1 MRTTLDIDDDVLAV
15 AREKA
20 RREGIS
26 LGRAVS
32 AYALRGIHG
41 GEPSSGSR
49 GVPVFTP
56 PQGSQAHTVTLDHV
70 ERDRDGD
77 E

>member
-32 AYALRGIHG
+32 AYALRGSHS
-41 GEPSSGSR
+41 GEPNSGPLR
-49 GVPVFTP
+49 EARPI
-56 PQGSQAHTVTLDHV
+56 
-70 ERDRDGD
+70 R
-77 E
+77 

>member
-32 AYALRGIHG
+32 AYALRGIHS
-41 GEPSSGSR
+41 GEPNSGSR
-49 GVPVFTP
+49 ESRSSRPLREARP
-56 PQGSQAHTVTLDHV
+56 I
-70 ERDRDGD
+70 R
-77 E
+77 